1 MDYAD
6 VRKETYGFKDEI
18 TADLPSYFIGSNL
31 SKGPSVSPSVCIG
44 FANVDVGAEGSSS
57 IIPFYNLRPRDSE
70 EAQEEV
76 PTVTFQSKFFDSF
89 PLYQDYVLPIV
100 REMCRLEDVVSELVI
115 PERFNGLT
123 GNCRFE
129 LCEVELCESEPSKP
143 ESLKSPLEKLEFHSL
158 PDQTPPPQSQS
169 LKESPS
175 PALQQSLKIFP
186 YTYWQDLPEVKTS
199 GLLTYLTPKEICL
212 QESMFELIGSEAS
225 YLKSLGILVDHFYTS
240 KALKK
245 TLSEMEQKVLF
256 SNTPGVMGA
265 SARFL
270 KDLETRLDEN
280 PYISQ
285 VGDIVLKHSKDFR
298 RHYVPYVTNM
308 AYKELLI
315 NQLLERNQG
324 FAYALKKLESD
335 SVCHRHPLKSFLVL
349 PFQRITRIKLLLE
362 SILKSTNPDTDSAS
376 NLKKAINAIHEI
388 LMTCDDNVT
397 KMKKIEELICLEM
410 MMDFGEIKS
419 VPLVISTRRLVHQG
433 SVKLVKVENAYGS
446 RMSFVKIYLHLFN
459 DLLIISSK
467 KNQKFMV
474 SDHALFPAHVSVDHL
489 KADVMG
495 LPQESFLLRLSR
507 SQKGF
512 RTAMILVANTQS
524 DKEEWMKTLSC
535 G

>member
-1 MDYAD
+1 
-6 VRKETYGFKDEI
+6 
-18 TADLPSYFIGSNL
+18 
-31 SKGPSVSPSVCIG
+31 
-44 FANVDVGAEGSSS
+44 
-57 IIPFYNLRPRDSE
+57 
-70 EAQEEV
+70 
-76 PTVTFQSKFFDSF
+76 
-89 PLYQDYVLPIV
+89 
-100 REMCRLEDVVSELVI
+100 
-115 PERFNGLT
+115 
-123 GNCRFE
+123 
-129 LCEVELCESEPSKP
+129 
-143 ESLKSPLEKLEFHSL
+143 
-158 PDQTPPPQSQS
+158 
-169 LKESPS
+169 
-175 PALQQSLKIFP
+175 
-186 YTYWQDLPEVKTS
+186 
-199 GLLTYLTPKEICL
+199 
-212 QESMFELIGSEAS
+212 
-225 YLKSLGILVDHFYTS
+225 
-240 KALKK
+240 
-245 TLSEMEQKVLF
+245 
-256 SNTPGVMGA
+256 MGA

-324 FAYALKKLESD
+324 FECLALNSHEKIFWE
-335 SVCHRHPLKSFLVL
+335 FLQ
-349 PFQRITRIKLLLE
+349 PPTSTRLNETSL
-362 SILKSTNPDTDSAS
+362 
-376 NLKKAINAIHEI
+376 I